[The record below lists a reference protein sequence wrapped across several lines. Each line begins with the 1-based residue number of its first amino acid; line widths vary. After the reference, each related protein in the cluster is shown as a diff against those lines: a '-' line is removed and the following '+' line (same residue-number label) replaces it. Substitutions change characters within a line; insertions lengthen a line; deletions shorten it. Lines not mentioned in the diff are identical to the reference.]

1 MTSFLDIE
9 VGDEL
14 PPLHRVVT
22 REDVRA
28 YAQAGGDLNPLHQD
42 DAVARAAGFPGV
54 IAHGM
59 FTMAHLAACVAA
71 WIGDDA
77 EVVRIAAQ
85 FRAPVFLGEEI
96 VAGGRVRTVAPETRT
111 VVLELWV
118 TLRRNGSTE
127 YPIRKGEAELR
138 FAD

>member
-1 MTSFLDIE
+1 MTPFAGIG

-14 PPLHRVVT
+14 PALRRVVT
-22 REDVRA
+22 PEDVRA
-28 YAQAGGDLNPLHQD
+28 YAEAGGDPNPLHQD
-42 DAVARAAGFPGV
+42 DQVARAAGFTGM

-59 FTMAHLAACVAA
+59 FTMAHLAACVTG
-71 WIGDDA
+71 WIDDDV

-85 FRAPVFLGEEI
+85 FRAPVFMGEEI
-96 VAGGRVRTVAPETRT
+96 VAGGRVRSVDVPERS

-118 TLRRNGSTE
+118 TVQRDGSVE

-138 FAD
+138 FAG

>member
-1 MTSFLDIE
+1 MTSFAGIRI
-9 VGDEL
+9 GDEL
-14 PPLHRVVT
+14 PSLIRVAT
-22 REDVRA
+22 RDDVRA
-28 YAQAGGDLNPLHQD
+28 YADAGGDPNPLHQD

-59 FTMAHLAACVAA
+59 FTMAHLAACVTA
-71 WIGDDA
+71 WIVDDA

-85 FRAPVFLGEEI
+85 FRAPVFMGEEI
-96 VAGGRVRTVAPETRT
+96 VAGGRVRAIDPATKT

-118 TLRRNGSTE
+118 TLRRDGSTL

-138 FAD
+138 FSS

>member
-1 MTSFLDIE
+1 MTSFPDIE

-14 PPLHRVVT
+14 PSLRRVVT
-22 REDVRA
+22 RDDVRA
-28 YAQAGGDLNPLHQD
+28 YAYAGGDPNPLHQD

-59 FTMAHLAACVAA
+59 FTMAHLAACVTR

-85 FRAPVFLGEEI
+85 FRAPVFMGEEI
-96 VAGGRVRTVAPETRT
+96 VAGGRVRTVDPTTRT

-118 TLRRNGSTE
+118 SLLRDEATE

-138 FAD
+138 FAG